1 MPPVPPSVRPL
12 AVVQVKDEAGED
24 DQKAQQVLPA
34 KRGRPKRKEDAESF
48 EKRQRILM
56 EKRLNQSCRFW
67 WFYGASDN
75 PGVADD
81 SYWEDITRF

>member
-1 MPPVPPSVRPL
+1 MPPVPPPVRPQ
-12 AVVQVKDEAGED
+12 AVVQVKDETGEAEE
-24 DQKAQQVLPA
+24 KAQVPPA
-34 KRGRPKRKEDAESF
+34 KRGRPKRKEDAKSL

-75 PGVADD
+75 PGVGDD